1 MSRYIVPGS
10 DAATKDIQRG
20 AIWYQRNPRFTNL
33 YANGTLN
40 FADYNA
46 GQLPNNKTVLAL
58 TKTVLAENPILIRK
72 VITNGTHKIGYLMY
86 NGFMQIM
93 TIS

>member
-1 MSRYIVPGS
+1 MQG
-10 DAATKDIQRG
+10 
-20 AIWYQRNPRFTNL
+20 NN
-33 YANGTLN
+33 
-40 FADYNA
+40 
-46 GQLPNNKTVLAL
+46 PNNKTVAL

>member
-1 MSRYIVPGS
+1 M
-10 DAATKDIQRG
+10 Q
-20 AIWYQRNPRFTNL
+20 AIT
-33 YANGTLN
+33 
-40 FADYNA
+40 
-46 GQLPNNKTVLAL
+46 PNNKTVAL